1 MTSISDDHSSGAS
14 YACFDGTGVG
24 MYVRN
29 IRITNEDEGGNA
41 NLL

>member
-1 MTSISDDHSSGAS
+1 MTSISDNHPSCAS

-29 IRITNEDEGGNA
+29 IRITSEDERGNA
-41 NLL
+41 NFL